1 PHRPPRRPGQGGRS
15 HRPRHARPRRR
26 RAALRLQ
33 ALARPLLDPLRSTT
47 ARNDAVNIQTVPSI
61 PLFQSVP
68 KRRRWDVAR
77 LTEEV
82 DVPAGQRLTVQ
93 GGYAQEFFI
102 VVEGSADVYRDG
114 EQVATV
120 EAGEFFGEVGL
131 LDGGGERTA
140 TVVARS
146 PMRLLVLARTQF

>member
-1 PHRPPRRPGQGGRS
+1 VN
-15 HRPRHARPRRR
+15 
-26 RAALRLQ
+26 
-33 ALARPLLDPLRSTT
+33 LDT
-47 ARNDAVNIQTVPSI
+47 IPSI
-61 PLFQSVP
+61 PLFCSVP

-77 LTEEV
+77 LTDEV
-82 DVPAGQRLTVQ
+82 DVPAGRRLTVQ

-114 EQVATV
+114 EQIATV

-131 LDGGGERTA
+131 LGGGWERNA

-146 PMRLLVLARTQF
+146 PMRLLVLARHQFRELLHAVPDVAGPIRRAAALRA